1 MRSIKT
7 KLFLTVAIFLST
19 FTSMFAYQGVLM
31 NSAETINQGNFKL
44 AIFPTMIIGKNG
56 GDNFWGV
63 AGKGGFGLTKNI
75 DIEAKGAI
83 FKNFNYFGLDV
94 EYWFY
99 KGGNVNVSAAAGWH
113 MLSSKNG
120 SNSSGIDAAI
130 IASTK
135 PSQKLEVYGG
145 LKLSFDSIKDA
156 NRNVTLAHIVPGF
169 EYKITPEVDFLG
181 EFGISLNDSTNSYLS
196 FGFAYYFLR

>member
-1 MRSIKT
+1 MILRKIKLIFVISIFIST
-7 KLFLTVAIFLST
+7 SLT
-19 FTSMFAYQGVLM
+19 MFPYQGVLM

-56 GDNFWGV
+56 GDNFWGI
-63 AGKGGFGLTKNI
+63 AGKGGFGLTKNV

-83 FKNFNYFGLDV
+83 FKNFNYFGFDV

-113 MLSSKNG
+113 MLASKNG
-120 SNSSGIDAAI
+120 SDSSGIDAAI

-135 PSQKLEVYGG
+135 PSKKLELYGG
-145 LKLSFDSIKDA
+145 VKLSFDSIKNT
-156 NRNVTLAHIVPGF
+156 NRNITLAHIVPGF
-169 EYKITPEVDFLG
+169 EYKITSEIDFLG
-181 EFGISLNDSTNSYLS
+181 EFGISMNDSTNSYLS
-196 FGFAYYFLR
+196 FGFAYYFLK